1 MVSGEI
7 VGTEDGSSRC
17 VFVMRAMLKLGAVSS
32 ENLSASSRK
41 LGYLSLT
48 QGKKVCVEYKL

>member
-1 MVSGEI
+1 MVLGEI
-7 VGTEDGSSRC
+7 VGAESGSSRC